1 MAPHHPEDVGVKAAK
16 TPRRAVAA
24 ADRTR
29 QPTEVR
35 RRLIVEA
42 AVPLI
47 AERGYASV
55 GVRDVAAAAGVS
67 VGTVTYHFGS
77 VQEILSEAMVLHIE
91 RYYAALNEAAEEAA
105 GSGEALRLLIDAL
118 FTEDTD
124 RHWRMWFDY
133 WSAGDR
139 DQDPEQAFASG
150 QAKRYEDW
158 HSQIRA
164 LVERGVADGEFTC
177 DDPTGFTVRFA
188 ALSDGLALQR
198 LRQSPALSTEDA
210 RRHLYRL
217 VESELRTDGE

>member
-1 MAPHHPEDVGVKAAK
+1 MKAAR

-91 RYYAALNEAAEEAA
+91 RYYAALSEAAAQAA
-105 GSGEALRLLIDAL
+105 GAAEALRLLVDAL

-133 WSAGDR
+133 WNAG
-139 DQDPEQAFASG
+139 DQDPDQAFARG
-150 QAKRYEDW
+150 QAERYGAW
-158 HSQIRA
+158 HTQIRELA
-164 LVERGVADGEFTC
+164 ERGVAEGEFSS
-177 DDPTGFTVRFA
+177 DDLDGFTVRFA
-188 ALSDGLALQR
+188 ALADGLALQR
-198 LRQSPALSTEDA
+198 LRQAPPLSTEDA
-210 RRHLYRL
+210 RRHLNRL
-217 VESELRTDGE
+217 IETELRRRS

>member
-1 MAPHHPEDVGVKAAK
+1 MKAAR

-91 RYYAALNEAAEEAA
+91 RYYAALSEAAAQAA
-105 GSGEALRLLIDAL
+105 GAAEALRLLVDAL

-133 WSAGDR
+133 WNAG
-139 DQDPEQAFASG
+139 DQDPDQAFARG
-150 QAKRYEDW
+150 QAERYEAW
-158 HSQIRA
+158 HAQIRELA
-164 LVERGVADGEFTC
+164 ERGVADGEFSS
-177 DDPTGFTVRFA
+177 DDLGGFTVRFA
-188 ALSDGLALQR
+188 ALADGLALQR
-198 LRQSPALSTEDA
+198 LRQAPPLSTEDA
-210 RRHLYRL
+210 RRHLNRL
-217 VESELRTDGE
+217 IETELRRRS

>member
-1 MAPHHPEDVGVKAAK
+1 MAPHHPEDVRMKAAR

-35 RRLIVEA
+35 RRLIIEA

-91 RYYAALNEAAEEAA
+91 RYYAALSEAAEHATTGA
-105 GSGEALRLLIDAL
+105 EALRLLIDAL

-124 RHWRMWFDY
+124 QHWRMWFDY
-133 WSAGDR
+133 WRAGE
-139 DQDPEQAFASG
+139 QDPDQSFARG
-150 QAKRYEDW
+150 QSARYEAW
-158 HSQIRA
+158 HSQIRG
-164 LVERGVADGEFTC
+164 LVERGVADGGFVC
-177 DDPTGFTVRFA
+177 ADLDGFTARFA
-188 ALSDGLALQR
+188 ALADGLALQR
-198 LRQSPALSTEDA
+198 LRQAPPLSTEDA
-210 RRHLYRL
+210 RRHLNRL
-217 VESELRTDGE
+217 VEIELGPGR

>member
-1 MAPHHPEDVGVKAAK
+1 MAPHHPEDVGMKAAR

-47 AERGYASV
+47 AERGSASV

-91 RYYAALNEAAEEAA
+91 RYYAALSEAAAQAA
-105 GSGEALRLLIDAL
+105 GAAEALRMLVDAL

-133 WSAGDR
+133 WNAG
-139 DQDPEQAFASG
+139 DQDPDQAFARG
-150 QAKRYEDW
+150 QAERYEAW
-158 HSQIRA
+158 HAQIRELA
-164 LVERGVADGEFTC
+164 ERGVDEGEFSS
-177 DDPTGFTVRFA
+177 DDLGGFTVRFA
-188 ALSDGLALQR
+188 ALADGLALQR
-198 LRQSPALSTEDA
+198 LRQAPPLSTEDA
-210 RRHLYRL
+210 RRHLNRL
-217 VESELRTDGE
+217 IETELRRRS

>member
-1 MAPHHPEDVGVKAAK
+1 MKAAR

-91 RYYAALNEAAEEAA
+91 RYYAALSEAAAQAA
-105 GSGEALRLLIDAL
+105 GAAEALRLLVDAL

-133 WSAGDR
+133 WNAGDQDR
-139 DQDPEQAFASG
+139 DQAFARG
-150 QAKRYEDW
+150 QAERYGAW
-158 HSQIRA
+158 HTQIRELA
-164 LVERGVADGEFTC
+164 ERGVSEGEFSS
-177 DDPTGFTVRFA
+177 DDLDGFTVRFA
-188 ALSDGLALQR
+188 ALADGLALQR
-198 LRQSPALSTEDA
+198 LRQAPPLSTEDA
-210 RRHLYRL
+210 RRHLDRL
-217 VESELRTDGE
+217 IETELRRRS

>member
-1 MAPHHPEDVGVKAAK
+1 MKAAR

-91 RYYAALNEAAEEAA
+91 RYYAALSEAAAQAA
-105 GSGEALRLLIDAL
+105 GAAEALRMLVDAL

-133 WSAGDR
+133 WNAG
-139 DQDPEQAFASG
+139 DQDPDQAFARG
-150 QAKRYEDW
+150 QAERYEAW
-158 HSQIRA
+158 HAQIRELA
-164 LVERGVADGEFTC
+164 ERGVDEGEFSS
-177 DDPTGFTVRFA
+177 DDLGGFAVRFA
-188 ALSDGLALQR
+188 ALADGLALQR
-198 LRQSPALSTEDA
+198 LRQAPPLSTEEA
-210 RRHLYRL
+210 RRHLNRL
-217 VESELRTDGE
+217 IETELRRRS

>member
-1 MAPHHPEDVGVKAAK
+1 MTAAK
-16 TPRRAVAA
+16 PPQAAKSPRRAVAA

-91 RYYAALNEAAEEAA
+91 RYYAALSEAAEHAT
-105 GSGEALRLLIDAL
+105 SGAEALRLLVDAL

-133 WSAGDR
+133 WNAG
-139 DQDPEQAFASG
+139 DQDPDQPFARG
-150 QAKRYEDW
+150 QGQRYEAW
-158 HSQIRA
+158 HTQIRELA
-164 LVERGVADGEFTC
+164 ERGVADGEFAS
-177 DDPTGFTVRFA
+177 DDLHGFTVRFA
-188 ALSDGLALQR
+188 ALADGLALQR
-198 LRQSPALSTEDA
+198 LRQAPLLSTQDA
-210 RRHLYRL
+210 RRHLNRL
-217 VESELRTDGE
+217 VETELRPRA

>member
-1 MAPHHPEDVGVKAAK
+1 MAPHHPEDVGMKPAK

-91 RYYAALNEAAEEAA
+91 RYYAALSEAAEQAT
-105 GSGEALRLLIDAL
+105 SGAEALRLLVDAL

-133 WSAGDR
+133 WNAG
-139 DQDPEQAFASG
+139 DQDPDQSFARG
-150 QAKRYEDW
+150 QAQRYDAW
-158 HSQIRA
+158 HTQIRELA
-164 LVERGVADGEFTC
+164 ERGVTDGEFTS
-177 DDPTGFTVRFA
+177 DDLDGFTVRFA
-188 ALSDGLALQR
+188 ALADGLALQR
-198 LRQSPALSTEDA
+198 LRQAPPLSTEDA
-210 RRHLYRL
+210 RRHLNRL
-217 VESELRTDGE
+217 VETELGGRS

>member
-1 MAPHHPEDVGVKAAK
+1 MTAAK
-16 TPRRAVAA
+16 QPQPAAKSPRRAVAA

-91 RYYAALNEAAEEAA
+91 RYYAELSEAAEQAT
-105 GSGEALRLLIDAL
+105 SGAEALRLLVDAL

-133 WSAGDR
+133 WNAG
-139 DQDPEQAFASG
+139 EQGTDAAFSSG
-150 QAKRYEDW
+150 QARRYEDW
-158 HSQIRA
+158 HRQIRA
-164 LVERGVADGEFTC
+164 LAERGVADGEFGS
-177 DDPTGFTVRFA
+177 DDLGGFTVRFA
-188 ALSDGLALQR
+188 ALADGLALQR
-198 LRQSPALSTEDA
+198 LRQTPPLSTQDA
-210 RRHLYRL
+210 RRHLNRL
-217 VESELRTDGE
+217 IETELGRRSPG

>member
-1 MAPHHPEDVGVKAAK
+1 MRAAR

-91 RYYAALNEAAEEAA
+91 RYYAALSEAAAQAA
-105 GSGEALRLLIDAL
+105 GAAEALRLLVDAL

-133 WSAGDR
+133 WNAG
-139 DQDPEQAFASG
+139 DQDPDQAFARG
-150 QAKRYEDW
+150 QAERYEAW
-158 HSQIRA
+158 HAQIRELA
-164 LVERGVADGEFTC
+164 ERGVDEGEFSS
-177 DDPTGFTVRFA
+177 DDLGGFTVRFA
-188 ALSDGLALQR
+188 ALADGLALQR
-198 LRQSPALSTEDA
+198 LRQAPPLSTEDA
-210 RRHLYRL
+210 RRHLNRL
-217 VESELRTDGE
+217 IETELRQRS

>member
-1 MAPHHPEDVGVKAAK
+1 MKAAR

-91 RYYAALNEAAEEAA
+91 RYYAALSEAAAQAA
-105 GSGEALRLLIDAL
+105 GAAEALRLLVDAL

-133 WSAGDR
+133 WNAG
-139 DQDPEQAFASG
+139 DQDPDQAFARG
-150 QAKRYEDW
+150 QAERYEAW
-158 HSQIRA
+158 HTQIRELA
-164 LVERGVADGEFTC
+164 ERGVAEGEFSS
-177 DDPTGFTVRFA
+177 DDLDGFTVRFA
-188 ALSDGLALQR
+188 ALADGLALQR
-198 LRQSPALSTEDA
+198 LRQAPPLGTEDA
-210 RRHLYRL
+210 RRHLNRL
-217 VESELRTDGE
+217 IETELRRRS